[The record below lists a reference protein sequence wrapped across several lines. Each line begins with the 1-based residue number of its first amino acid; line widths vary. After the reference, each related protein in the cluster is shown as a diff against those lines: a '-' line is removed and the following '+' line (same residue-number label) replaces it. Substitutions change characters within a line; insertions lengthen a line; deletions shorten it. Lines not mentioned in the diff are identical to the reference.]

1 MRSAEDP
8 MQPTREASTARRSPA
23 MAPFPLGVVL
33 FPGGLRALL
42 QQIAAPVGAARMP
55 AAHAF
60 DDASRV
66 AFRLAETLPLEQ
78 PARQKLL
85 EVDHPA
91 ARLDALADDLSQPPA
106 NDP

>member
-1 MRSAEDP
+1 MRSAEGP
-8 MQPTREASTARRSPA
+8 IQPPRETATARWSPA
-23 MAPFPLGVVL
+23 IALFPLCVVL
-33 FPGGLRALL
+33 FPGGLRGLL

-55 AAHAF
+55 APHAF

-66 AFRLAETLPLEQ
+66 AFRLAETSPLEQ

-91 ARLDALADDLSQPPA
+91 ARLDALAGDLSQPPA

>member
-1 MRSAEDP
+1 MRSAEGP
-8 MQPTREASTARRSPA
+8 IHPPRETATARRSPEIA
-23 MAPFPLGVVL
+23 LLPLGVVL

-42 QQIAAPVGAARMP
+42 QQIAAPVGAPRMP
-55 AAHAF
+55 APHAF

-78 PARQKLL
+78 LTRQKAL

-91 ARLDALADDLSQPPA
+91 ARLNTRSGCLSQPPP
-106 NDP
+106 NGP